1 MPSAARRDPE
11 PFEVTDGRK
20 PPMAE
25 TNRRP
30 HAPGTFGPSAS
41 SSPSAAAEVA
51 KSIPNTIT
59 FPALLPAQE
68 RLLNAREVVARL
80 GVSERWV
87 RDHTTRRS
95 PKIRAVKLGSLIRYR
110 GADIE
115 IFMESLDTF
124 HTSRQP
130 RFGV

>member
-11 PFEVTDGRK
+11 PFEVTGGRK

-30 HAPGTFGPSAS
+30 HAPGKFGPSAS

-68 RLLNAREVVARL
+68 RLLNAREVAA
-80 GVSERWV
+80 
-87 RDHTTRRS
+87 H
-95 PKIRAVKLGSLIRYR
+95 GSLGEMGTRSHHASITKNPRRESRKSDPLQGSRY
-110 GADIE
+110 
-115 IFMESLDTF
+115 
-124 HTSRQP
+124 
-130 RFGV
+130 